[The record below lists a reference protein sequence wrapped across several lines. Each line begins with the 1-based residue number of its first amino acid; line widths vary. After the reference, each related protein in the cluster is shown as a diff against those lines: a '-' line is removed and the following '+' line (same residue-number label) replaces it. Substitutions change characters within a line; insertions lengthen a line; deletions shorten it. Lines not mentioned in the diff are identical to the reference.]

1 MNSRERVLNAL
12 NHKTTD
18 RIPIALVHG
27 YWMSDVE
34 QLLKERYYL
43 RGGDTLDA
51 IFHFDTH
58 GVEPFYRGPVFDF
71 DQNGHYQ
78 GIFGTPEN
86 SLTFSQ
92 EFYRPLVD
100 VTSIAEIEAYPWPK
114 MEYFDFSTVK
124 YFADLYKNSAIISP
138 RRWSPIFC
146 QIADFMGFETAMM
159 YLYSNPKIIEALVEK
174 ITDWNCEMWTQVL
187 DAAPG
192 QIDICYVGDDPAGQE
207 GMMIDP
213 RMWRKFFKNAFA
225 RLFDVAKSRHVR
237 VMFHI
242 CGNATAIIPDLIEI
256 GMDILMPVQVAAKD
270 MDPVML
276 KREYGA
282 DISFF
287 GGMDTQHV
295 LPESSPE
302 QVRAE
307 VRRLIDSFG
316 KSGGYIFSSSH
327 NITNDIPI
335 ENIIAM
341 YEEAA
346 VYYPF

>member
-1 MNSRERVLNAL
+1 MNSKERVLNAL

-34 QLLKERYYL
+34 QLLKEYYYL

-51 IFHFDTH
+51 IFNFDTH
-58 GVEPFYRGPVFDF
+58 GVEPVYRGPAFDL
-71 DQNGHYQ
+71 DGKGHRL
-78 GIFGTPEN
+78 GIFRTPEN
-86 SLTFSQ
+86 SNTYSE
-92 EFYRPLVD
+92 EFYRPFTD
-100 VTSIAEIEAYPWPK
+100 SASIFEIESYPWPK
-114 MEYFDFSTVK
+114 IEYFDFSTMTH
-124 YFADLYKNSAIISP
+124 FTDLYKNYAIISP

-146 QIADFMGFETAMM
+146 QIADFMGFESAMM
-159 YLYSNPKIIEALVEK
+159 CLYTNPKLIEALVEK
-174 ITDWNCEMWTQVL
+174 ITDWNCIMWAHIL
-187 DAAPG
+187 DTAPG
-192 QIDICYVGDDPAGQE
+192 QIDICYVGDDPAGQQA
-207 GMMIDP
+207 MIIDP
-213 RMWRKFFKNAFA
+213 KIWRKFFKNAFA
-225 RLFDVAKSRHVR
+225 RLFKLAKSRNVQ

-256 GMDILMPVQVAAKD
+256 GMDILMPVQVAAQG
-270 MDPVML
+270 MDPIIL
-276 KREYGA
+276 KREFGA

-287 GGMDTQHV
+287 GGMDTQNV
-295 LPESSPE
+295 LPKSTPE

-307 VRRLIDSFG
+307 VRRLIDIFG
-316 KSGGYIFSSSH
+316 KDGGYIFSSSH
-327 NITNDIPI
+327 NLNSDIPI

>member
-1 MNSRERVLNAL
+1 MNSKERVLNAL

-18 RIPIALVHG
+18 RIPIALVHS
-27 YWMSDVE
+27 YWISDVE

-51 IFHFDTH
+51 IFHFDTR
-58 GVEPFYRGPVFDF
+58 GVEPFYRGPLFDF

-92 EFYRPLVD
+92 EFYRPLAD
-100 VTSIAEIEAYPWPK
+100 PTSIAEIEAYPWPK

-138 RRWSPIFC
+138 RRWSPLFC

-213 RMWRKFFKNAFA
+213 RMWRKFFKGAFA

-270 MDPVML
+270 MDPVVL

-295 LPESSPE
+295 LPESSPD

-316 KSGGYIFSSSH
+316 KDGGYIFSSSH